1 MGYTDLYLSK
11 GRVASISNSN
21 SSSASVYMLG
31 VPFDSTTSYRPGTR
45 FGPDAIRE
53 ALANIEFNSIMQDG
67 ITLEDVNL
75 VDVGNLR
82 STTSPDVMV
91 DMLSKVMSELG
102 SKGRLVT
109 VLGGEHLLTL
119 GSYTGIVKS
128 IGMDNGSSSSNSS
141 SNSSSSSISIS
152 AKSNGSADTM
162 LVVFDAHF
170 DLRDEFNDCRL
181 NHATYLRRI
190 VEDNSD
196 DGRNVLHIGARGY
209 SKEEMDYAIKSR
221 MNIVYARDLIFSN
234 TIGSEIK
241 NRIADSISS
250 YDKLYISID
259 LDAIDPSFAPGVG
272 TPEPFG
278 LHPLHLLEV
287 LNFIVERGKRIVCVD
302 VVELCPPCDNGIT
315 AVLAAKIMLE
325 AILMYARRL

>member
-11 GRVASISNSN
+11 GRVASISNSSN

-141 SNSSSSSISIS
+141 SNS
-152 AKSNGSADTM
+152 
-162 LVVFDAHF
+162 
-170 DLRDEFNDCRL
+170 
-181 NHATYLRRI
+181 
-190 VEDNSD
+190 
-196 DGRNVLHIGARGY
+196 
-209 SKEEMDYAIKSR
+209 
-221 MNIVYARDLIFSN
+221 
-234 TIGSEIK
+234 
-241 NRIADSISS
+241 
-250 YDKLYISID
+250 
-259 LDAIDPSFAPGVG
+259 
-272 TPEPFG
+272 
-278 LHPLHLLEV
+278 
-287 LNFIVERGKRIVCVD
+287 
-302 VVELCPPCDNGIT
+302 
-315 AVLAAKIMLE
+315 
-325 AILMYARRL
+325 